1 MERKYYKSKWKRKE
15 LDDKTIQFR
24 LTAPTFWVEGIGILR
39 VHVYQERLAIDIV
52 VSHPKEKE
60 GFDNLYHLFD
70 AILADK
76 IELHPDKS
84 VADFRLLA

>member
-39 VHVYQERLAIDIV
+39 VHVYGESVAIDIV
-52 VSHPKEKE
+52 VSNPRESL
-60 GFDNLYHLFD
+60 DNLYHLFEG
-70 AILADK
+70 ALADK
-76 IELHPDKS
+76 IEPHPDKS
-84 VADFRLLA
+84 VADFRLLE